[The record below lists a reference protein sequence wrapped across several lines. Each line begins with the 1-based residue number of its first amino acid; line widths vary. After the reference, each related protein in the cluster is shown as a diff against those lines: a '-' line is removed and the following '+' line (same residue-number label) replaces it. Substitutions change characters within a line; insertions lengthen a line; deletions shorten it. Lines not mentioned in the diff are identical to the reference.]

1 MSTALNLIAPA
12 AAAAS
17 AGERADE
24 LRLLAA
30 VAAAIVRGAIAANPR
45 EQALFA
51 IGDLPPDQTSAMALA
66 VAEVPGAEV
75 HVHPERSDGSL
86 PPALLSRATA
96 AHWRNMRRSDGPG
109 AIVYAV
115 PTRDAETV
123 GTTVATIVPLA
134 TDTLLERPELWVEAI
149 GRPIDERQKDWL
161 VEALR
166 GVVAANLALDLP
178 MFARFVRRFF
188 RHYADENVPAHRALA
203 AALPALRLPSG
214 AGSFKEAGKRG
225 RVQSAARWRA
235 ELEEIRQ
242 KVEDRLYLRTDRG
255 GRLPVEALKERVAQL
270 EAEGGLDAAEAR
282 VVRALLD
289 RGPVEPGIWA
299 PEQAAVC
306 ELPWDKVEPVF
317 TRGGAR
323 KEPLGKATAD
333 FFAKMFPTRLTGEE
347 REDLL
352 PRVTREN
359 REPLED
365 ERDFFFRHKDELL
378 ADKKLYA
385 RWEKFVFKGNEQHE
399 DLLAGLFRGI
409 TDLLRTTPERPADPR
424 LYVRLPEADDLRFW
438 EKRNISLCC
447 YLRDRY
453 RGLDRLLAAEGIVL
467 DFGLCWAGDWE
478 ASLEGR
484 RGTSTKKQAREF
496 KIEIYLLGAADL
508 PAGGRPD
515 AAALRAA
522 PKGQIVWLP
531 PGEALLATFTHDL
544 HEIALLTTAEPL
556 VALTGGRFSRNP
568 KADRALDR
576 AIRLDDRNSI
586 LDAYD
591 ESEGNL
597 VNTERDDLGVELAR
611 SLVDLEARG
620 VLPRDVA
627 ARLRERLQVFHQAYS
642 AALRGLL
649 EPQGLGLADEALL
662 IQAERYGELLEALRA
677 TARVD
682 ECRSRLWAPA
692 LSIGIAMSG
701 DTPPAAIVAPWQ
713 PLRLAELAVKARQ
726 AAATCGMALRSGFEG
741 NADAEIFFEAK
752 ATALGTSFYPEVCLH
767 ASRKGG
773 AWGGFRLLAETAALG
788 GYGLCEPPTV
798 DQGADGLFE
807 GFPKEAVD
815 AFMQVADEYL
825 ALQPHERA
833 NFSTV
838 LLNAEARGL
847 PGALAE
853 RLARKIERESDLRCD
868 LVMTHTDRARL
879 REIYEQQNTAI
890 GREIDSAL
898 ASEATRTFLSR
909 LRVGILDVGAGNGA
923 AAARQADLVLMQDVV
938 ARSAKAGWRPAP
950 GGTFPPLAGH
960 DPTSGSRRCPY
971 DKGALSSAVHLA
983 APRQPRGVQAYLDL
997 LHDLLT
1003 NDRTEGAHHWVPV
1016 REVAFT
1022 DPTVRNVLDTA
1033 HAVGEWVF
1041 SYDAIADRRLL
1052 RENGIKIIRFQ
1063 DRPDG
1068 HHATIVS
1075 TRDAGPALRQRL
1087 FDVLGGIARLP
1098 REEAARLV
1106 ARCLDDAA
1114 LISGRVVLQ
1123 AARLENS
1130 ALELLG
1136 LVLSRQV
1143 AIEAFGAAATPCCW
1157 LLLDD
1162 IGGWL
1167 GHPGGE
1173 LADILAIG
1181 LANDPAAPRIELMAI
1196 ESKCVGVDGV
1206 AAQAAK
1212 SRAQLEQTVRGL
1224 RRRLLDEGN
1233 EFTRPIWLQR
1243 LADLLLEHA
1252 ESFDRVGGRAIG
1264 EWVGLVR
1271 AGAVPLSLRGLSC
1284 VFVHDQ
1290 AEAPVIE
1297 TAPLDPDQGQLVLY
1311 RDQMARLLRRM
1322 LGGVEPGLPPTSEAP
1337 GVLKA
1342 SEDPATASECA
1353 VAPAR
1358 VDPTPEAELPESSPA
1373 VPEPSGAGHLPEPL
1387 RRYIEAY
1394 AAEAADDA
1402 AEAWKER
1409 AVNRLRQALR
1419 GYGMDAKLK
1428 GARLT
1433 PNAALVRLEGS
1444 DHLTVEMVEK
1454 RRTQLLT
1461 SHGLDVIG
1469 VRPAPGEIV
1478 VMVRREQRAI
1488 LRLPALWA
1496 RRRLPETAPSRNTSL
1511 LIGAREDDGEILY
1524 LNLAEPFAGQPQHG
1538 PHTLIAGETGSG
1550 KGVLTQNLLLD
1561 ICATNAPESA
1571 RIWLVDPKHGGDY
1584 PWIRRLPHLGRPIVT
1599 KQDEAIEALK
1609 ALTEEME
1616 RRYEAITAVASNMDG
1631 YNRKVAPEA
1640 RLPRL
1645 FFVHDELGDW
1655 MADKDRPD
1663 YREAVESYVVRLAS
1677 KARAAGIHLILITQR
1692 PDKDALP
1699 GQIKANMNNKLCLR
1713 VSSKANSLIVLD
1725 EVGAELLL
1733 GQGHL
1738 AAKLANERPSMQSG
1752 YVLAQVPFAT
1762 EEELDRMADLVADYW
1777 RGRASSG

>member
-242 KVEDRLYLRTDRG
+242 KAEDRLYLRTDRG

-282 VVRALLD
+282 VVRDFLD
-289 RGPVEPGIWA
+289 HGPVEPGIWA

-317 TRGGAR
+317 TRGSAR

-424 LYVRLPEADDLRFW
+424 LYVRLPEADGLRFW

-484 RGTSTKKQAREF
+484 RETSTKKQAREF

-627 ARLRERLQVFHQAYS
+627 ARLRERLQAFHQAYS

-909 LRVGILDVGAGNGA
+909 LRVGILDVSAGNGA

-938 ARSAKAGWRPAP
+938 ARSARTGWRPAS
-950 GGTFPPLAGH
+950 GGTFPSLAGH

-1041 SYDAIADRRLL
+1041 SYDAIADRRL
-1052 RENGIKIIRFQ
+1052 
-1063 DRPDG
+1063 
-1068 HHATIVS
+1068 
-1075 TRDAGPALRQRL
+1075 
-1087 FDVLGGIARLP
+1087 
-1098 REEAARLV
+1098 
-1106 ARCLDDAA
+1106 
-1114 LISGRVVLQ
+1114 
-1123 AARLENS
+1123 
-1130 ALELLG
+1130 
-1136 LVLSRQV
+1136 
-1143 AIEAFGAAATPCCW
+1143 
-1157 LLLDD
+1157 
-1162 IGGWL
+1162 
-1167 GHPGGE
+1167 
-1173 LADILAIG
+1173 
-1181 LANDPAAPRIELMAI
+1181 
-1196 ESKCVGVDGV
+1196 
-1206 AAQAAK
+1206 
-1212 SRAQLEQTVRGL
+1212 
-1224 RRRLLDEGN
+1224 
-1233 EFTRPIWLQR
+1233 
-1243 LADLLLEHA
+1243 
-1252 ESFDRVGGRAIG
+1252 
-1264 EWVGLVR
+1264 
-1271 AGAVPLSLRGLSC
+1271 
-1284 VFVHDQ
+1284 
-1290 AEAPVIE
+1290 
-1297 TAPLDPDQGQLVLY
+1297 
-1311 RDQMARLLRRM
+1311 
-1322 LGGVEPGLPPTSEAP
+1322 
-1337 GVLKA
+1337 
-1342 SEDPATASECA
+1342 
-1353 VAPAR
+1353 
-1358 VDPTPEAELPESSPA
+1358 SSPA
-1373 VPEPSGAGHLPEPL
+1373 VPEPSGAGHLPAPL

-1433 PNAALVRLEGS
+1433 PNAALIRLEGS

-1496 RRRLPETAPSRNTSL
+1496 RRRLPETAPLRNTSL
-1511 LIGAREDDGEILY
+1511 LIGAREDDGELLY